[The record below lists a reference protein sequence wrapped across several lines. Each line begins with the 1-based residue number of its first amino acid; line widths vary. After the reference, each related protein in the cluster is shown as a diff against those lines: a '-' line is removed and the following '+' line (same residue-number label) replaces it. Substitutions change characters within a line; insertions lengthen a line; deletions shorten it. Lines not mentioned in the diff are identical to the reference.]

1 MNASFEWFRFV
12 SNLSQHIKFSDFY
25 VWYKSFN
32 LCHLYFVS
40 DWMQN
45 IGGCQKMRKKCWF
58 RKLAVCYCL
67 LLLSKPCTT
76 GVSDS
81 FEAPIISR
89 ISEIHCV
96 NSKKLKFVDFLLNL
110 VVWISLLVKNFTAY
124 LCLVILSVLH
134 EKYWMLITVPINNHQ
149 NIII

>member
-1 MNASFEWFRFV
+1 MQTFLFDMNP
-12 SNLSQHIKFSDFY
+12 LIY
-25 VWYKSFN
+25 VIFILW
-32 LCHLYFVS
+32 V
-40 DWMQN
+40 
-45 IGGCQKMRKKCWF
+45 IGCKILEGVRKWGKKCWF

-81 FEAPIISR
+81 FEAPIISP